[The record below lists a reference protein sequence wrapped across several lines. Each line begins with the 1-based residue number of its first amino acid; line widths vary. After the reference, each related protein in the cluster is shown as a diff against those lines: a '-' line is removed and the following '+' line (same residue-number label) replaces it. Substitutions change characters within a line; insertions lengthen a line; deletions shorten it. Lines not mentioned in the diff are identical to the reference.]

1 MKLAHARSVWFAKQA
16 LGGSTERSI
25 AKLLGGSGWLRT
37 LGGCDVYIDALAR
50 RPGMKRADLDG
61 AVAKGELR
69 VVPAVRGCIYLVPS
83 AIVPDLMALNAET
96 WRQSTTKDLAKI
108 GKKLDVVEKL
118 APNVLAAL
126 ATEPLDT
133 AGLRKLVEVA
143 SFGDAG
149 KKIGLSSPLP
159 LALRLL
165 ELDGRVERTLEGGQL
180 DSERYLWKR
189 ASAKPTIAAG
199 DLAKRLANVIEA
211 FIGFA
216 APFTLAQLAAWSGR
230 SQRDLKPI
238 VADLAT
244 AVTIDGMGE
253 AWAAKSDLQPA
264 PAPKGISLLAFED
277 NYLVNHGLGVVTDP
291 AYHDVEIDIWS
302 SNKKAETLG
311 DAKHVVGRTIL
322 VDGMIVG
329 SWEVDPKTKGA
340 VRHVFAKQPKAT
352 MTKIEELVHATATFM
367 LDELGTARV
376 ASNDTM
382 EDVQRRADRIRKL

>member
-1 MKLAHARSVWFAKQA
+1 M
-16 LGGSTERSI
+16 
-25 AKLLGGSGWLRT
+25 
-37 LGGCDVYIDALAR
+37 
-50 RPGMKRADLDG
+50 
-61 AVAKGELR
+61 
-69 VVPAVRGCIYLVPS
+69 
-83 AIVPDLMALNAET
+83 
-96 WRQSTTKDLAKI
+96 
-108 GKKLDVVEKL
+108 
-118 APNVLAAL
+118 LAAL

-133 AGLRKLVEVA
+133 AGVRKHVDVA
-143 SFGDAG
+143 GFGEAG
-149 KKIGLSSPLP
+149 KKVGLSSPLP

-189 ASAKPTIAAG
+189 ASTKPTIAAG

-244 AVTIDGMGE
+244 AVTIDGIGE
-253 AWAAKSDLQPA
+253 AWAAKSDLQPH
-264 PAPKGISLLAFED
+264 PAPKGLSLLAFED

-291 AYHDVEIDIWS
+291 AYHDIEIDIWGS
-302 SNKKAETLG
+302 KKAETLG
-311 DAKHVVGRTIL
+311 EAKHVVGRTIL
-322 VDGMIVG
+322 VDGLIVG
-329 SWEVDPKTKGA
+329 FWEVDPKTKGA
-340 VRHVFAKQPKAT
+340 VRHVFAKQPKA
-352 MTKIEELVHATATFM
+352 MVAKIDELVHATAMFM

>member
-1 MKLAHARSVWFAKQA
+1 
-16 LGGSTERSI
+16 
-25 AKLLGGSGWLRT
+25 
-37 LGGCDVYIDALAR
+37 
-50 RPGMKRADLDG
+50 MKRAELDG

-83 AIVPDLMALNAET
+83 AIVADLMALNAET

-108 GKKLDVVEKL
+108 GKKLDVVDKL
-118 APNVLAAL
+118 APSVLAAL
-126 ATEPLDT
+126 TEPVDT
-133 AGLRKLVEVA
+133 AGLRKKVEVA

-159 LALRLL
+159 LALRML

-189 ASAKPTIAAG
+189 VSTKPTIGTG

-216 APFTLAQLAAWSGR
+216 APFTIAQLAAWSGR

-302 SNKKAETLG
+302 SSNKKAETLG
-311 DAKHVVGRTIL
+311 EAKHVVGRTIL

-329 SWEVDPKTKGA
+329 FWEVDPKTKGA
-340 VRHVFAKQPKAT
+340 VRHVFAKQPKAIVA
-352 MTKIEELVHATATFM
+352 KIDDLVHATATFM

-382 EDVQRRADRIRKL
+382 DDVQRRADRIRKL